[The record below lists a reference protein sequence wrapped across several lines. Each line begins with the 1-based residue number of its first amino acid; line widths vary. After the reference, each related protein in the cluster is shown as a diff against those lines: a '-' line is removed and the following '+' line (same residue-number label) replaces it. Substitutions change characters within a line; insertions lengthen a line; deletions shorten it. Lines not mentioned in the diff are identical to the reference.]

1 MEEFLR
7 VMALPFLACLILA
20 GIHAYLGLH
29 VIERQVIFV
38 DLALAQ
44 IAALGAGL
52 ALVFGQSFESSYAYW
67 LSLGLTIIG
76 AGIFSLSRFK
86 KQAIPQE
93 AIIGITYAVSAAL
106 LVLVL
111 SRSGEGDEHIRQS
124 LVGNIL
130 LVKDSEVFKIFLIY
144 SAIGLFH
151 FIFRNQF
158 FLISQNPQA
167 AFEKGWNVRFW
178 DFLFYLSFGFVVTS
192 SVKIAGVLLVFSFLI
207 VPAACAVLFSKN
219 PTVRLIFG
227 WGVGLA
233 ASVLG
238 MAVSYFWDFP
248 TGASVVCV
256 FGVILLF
263 LAFLTKLP
271 GVGSLKH

>member
-7 VMALPFLACLILA
+7 VMTLPFLACLVLT

-44 IAALGAGL
+44 IAALGAAL
-52 ALVFGQSFESSYAYW
+52 ALVFGQDIESVHAYW
-67 LSLGLTIIG
+67 LSLGLTVVG
-76 AGIFSLSRFK
+76 AGIFSLTRFK
-86 KQAIPQE
+86 KQRIPQE
-93 AIIGITYAVSAAL
+93 AMIGIVYAVSAAL

-130 LVKDSEVFKIFLIY
+130 LVTNSEILKILLIY

-151 FIFRNQF
+151 FIFRDKF
-158 FLISQNPQA
+158 FLISQNPER

-207 VPAACAVLFSKN
+207 VPAACAVLFSKK
-219 PTVRLIFG
+219 PGVRLMLG
-227 WGVGLA
+227 WGVGIA
-233 ASVLG
+233 ASLLG
-238 MAVSYFWDFP
+238 MAVSYFLDFP
-248 TGASVVCV
+248 TGASVVCA
-256 FGVILLF
+256 FGGILVTLGVVRS
-263 LAFLTKLP
+263 LTQ
-271 GVGSLKH
+271 SSF